1 MPAEFARYLKHV
13 VRLVVCRFCNSF
25 LCIYYMP
32 CDNWYATLLTRVGI
46 LVPCSASS
54 PALLG
59 PERMQSAPAVSRA
72 HAMPGAPS
80 EALQEMASIPPAASH
95 ARGRDGRGV
104 NAAPV
109 GDVGP
114 NWQF

>member
-72 HAMPGAPS
+72 QAMPGAPS
-80 EALQEMASIPPAASH
+80 EALQEMASIPPAAST
-95 ARGRDGRGV
+95 R
-104 NAAPV
+104 AA
-109 GDVGP
+109 GMAGA
-114 NWQF
+114 